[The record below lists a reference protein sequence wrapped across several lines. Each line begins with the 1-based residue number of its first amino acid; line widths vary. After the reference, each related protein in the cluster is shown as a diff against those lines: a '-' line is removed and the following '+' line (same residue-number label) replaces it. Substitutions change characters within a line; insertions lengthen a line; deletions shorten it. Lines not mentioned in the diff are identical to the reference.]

1 MIESLYSF
9 QASGCGEAPR
19 SEARPYVCPTVIVH
33 DLLKTL
39 NLVAP
44 EHLYQEYDCEH
55 DVASAD
61 SLFPNRCSSVLQ
73 LFYSF
78 IQVVGGDALPRS
90 QFGLGGSANRSTC
103 WPTVVTVTNRRDRR
117 DQKT

>member
-19 SEARPYVCPTVIVH
+19 SEARPYVYPTVIVH

-44 EHLYQEYDCEH
+44 EHLCEEYACEH

-61 SLFPNRCSSVLQ
+61 RLLPPAWEVSSTSHLVHVSQLLQ
-73 LFYSF
+73 RFEGF
-78 IQVVGGDALPRS
+78 
-90 QFGLGGSANRSTC
+90 LGEL
-103 WPTVVTVTNRRDRR
+103 
-117 DQKT
+117 